1 MLVWGNILN
10 ILWIIEQ
17 VRVWDSHSSIVATPI
32 SLGLD
37 LPTLTNISFIQTWDL
52 LIFFRRSSYKWLIL
66 NCQEGD
72 LCSQSVTCNQ
82 RLLTR
87 TIKTF
92 RRFQILLSPRNIS
105 MFAFL
110 NYASSVE
117 ENVPVI
123 IVVSVSESER
133 CENIT
138 TILIITYIIEK
149 KNYFLVRKACVQ
161 RALLSPP
168 NLRVRDSCE
177 NKEKRRQQLGVLSH
191 WIILIKTMHCIY
203 DWLDC
208 L

>member
-1 MLVWGNILN
+1 
-10 ILWIIEQ
+10 
-17 VRVWDSHSSIVATPI
+17 
-32 SLGLD
+32 
-37 LPTLTNISFIQTWDL
+37 
-52 LIFFRRSSYKWLIL
+52 
-66 NCQEGD
+66 
-72 LCSQSVTCNQ
+72 
-82 RLLTR
+82 
-87 TIKTF
+87 
-92 RRFQILLSPRNIS
+92 

-123 IVVSVSESER
+123 IVLSVSER
-133 CENIT
+133 CEHIT

-191 WIILIKTMHCIY
+191 
-203 DWLDC
+203 
-208 L
+208 